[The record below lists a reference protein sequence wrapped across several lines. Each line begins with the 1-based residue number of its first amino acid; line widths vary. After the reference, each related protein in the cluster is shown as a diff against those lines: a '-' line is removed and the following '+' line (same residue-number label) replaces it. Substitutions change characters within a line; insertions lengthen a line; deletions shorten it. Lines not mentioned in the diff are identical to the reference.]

1 MQISII
7 IEFYFLFIFSNHRP
21 RSWFFVQADSSSCRK
36 QVECFICDSREN
48 QACEDARTFSH
59 IHIPTRLCDDYCL
72 KMWTRENESIAGDDK
87 ISALRYVR
95 RDCHK
100 IVRYHIKKA
109 ETCYHHK
116 KHQSDSLC
124 LCGSDRCNSS
134 ISIRLKRTHH
144 WIFFLFFIF
153 YCIDVFSLVIYY

>member
-7 IEFYFLFIFSNHRP
+7 IELYFVFIFSNYYR
-21 RSWFFVQADSSSCRK
+21 RSLIFVQADSSSCRR
-36 QVECFICDSREN
+36 QVECFICDSREI
-48 QACEDARTFSH
+48 QACEDARSFSH
-59 IHIPTRLCDDYCL
+59 IKIPTRLCDDYCL
-72 KMWTRENESIAGDDK
+72 KMWTRENDSVAGDDK

-116 KHQSDSLC
+116 KHPTDSLC
-124 LCGSDRCNSS
+124 LCSSDRCNSS
-134 ISIRLKRTHH
+134 INIRLRRTYY
-144 WIFFLFFIF
+144 WIFLIFFIF